1 MKLYKVVIFMP
12 GTVPDEEFEIGKN
25 DVKELDTHLSF
36 VSVLYKNGRIVNYN
50 GMPFVTYYK

>member
-1 MKLYKVVIFMP
+1 MP